1 MMKLSMSYDMDN
13 FYYRRKIY
21 LSISKGV
28 NICFC
33 GIMLL
38 VFKWRKVMNLDKIIN
53 ELAEE
58 YTAKSVHASK
68 EEVMKILKDA
78 EAIIKKNKDATP
90 EEIVDAIIDDCA
102 IELNEILQNAS
113 TPGIMSSLQV
123 DNINVNLRGGL
134 IRPNGDKL
142 TKDALFDVASITK
155 FYTEIVAYK
164 LINDGVFKLN
174 DKIRELDYRFENVG
188 DLTVSDVL
196 KFVTTFRTDGR
207 IEDATTKE
215 GAEEKLFGMQ
225 VVQRGEE
232 YNYNDMGLML
242 MKEVMENVTG
252 KSYAELFD
260 EYIVK
265 PYGLN
270 DTHLIVPE
278 KKLHLVTGTP
288 NLDGSVNDLKAN
300 VMGGYSGHAGIRVT
314 SDDLIKLGQAINKD
328 FELKNGLYV
337 PNEKM
342 KVRSEK
348 IGSAY
353 VNPEIYVKK
362 DGTEVSGKELS
373 YFGGLAPAE
382 SVAAQG
388 STRVITRS
396 SNFNGIDINS
406 TALSNIAGM
415 TDEQM
420 FKAIEEE
427 NARRLAN
434 NPEAKLLNSND
445 LIKERQFDGQT
456 FKMHDPRALMNE
468 DKTIGNFLYKYDNEV
483 NLKLLLLNK
492 ILKEYEHYYDDI
504 NIDRDITKKSFR

>member
-1 MMKLSMSYDMDN
+1 
-13 FYYRRKIY
+13 
-21 LSISKGV
+21 
-28 NICFC
+28 
-33 GIMLL
+33 
-38 VFKWRKVMNLDKIIN
+38 MNLDKIIN

-58 YTAKSVHASK
+58 YTAKSIHASK
-68 EEVMKILKDA
+68 EEVMKVLKDA
-78 EAIIKKNKDATP
+78 EAILKKNKDATP
-90 EEIVDAIIDDCA
+90 EEIVNAIIDDCA
-102 IELNEILQNAS
+102 NELNGILQKVP

-123 DNINVNLRGGL
+123 DNINVNLHGGL
-134 IRPNGDKL
+134 IRPNGEEL
-142 TKDALFDVASITK
+142 SKDALFDIASITK

-164 LINDGVFKLN
+164 LINDGVFKLS
-174 DKIRELDYRFENVG
+174 DKIKELDPRFENVG

-196 KFVTTFRTDGR
+196 KFVTTFRTEGR

-215 GAEEKLFGMQ
+215 GIGERLFSMQ
-225 VVQRGEE
+225 VVQKGEE

-260 EYIVK
+260 EYIAK

-270 DTHLIVPE
+270 DTYLIVPE
-278 KKLHLVTGTP
+278 QKIHLVTGTP

-300 VMGGYSGHAGIRVT
+300 AMGGYSGHAGIRVT
-314 SDDLIKLGQAINKD
+314 SDDLIKLGQAINRD
-328 FELKNGLYV
+328 YELKNGLYV

-353 VNPEIYVKK
+353 VNPETYIKK
-362 DGTEVSGKELS
+362 DGTQVSGKELS
-373 YFGGLAPAE
+373 YFGGLAPEE

-388 STRVITRS
+388 STRVIARS

-406 TALSNIAGM
+406 TALSNISGM

-420 FKAIEEE
+420 LKTIEEE
-427 NARRLAN
+427 NARRLAKDS
-434 NPEAKLLNSND
+434 EARLLNSAD
-445 LIKERQFDGQT
+445 LMKEREFDGRT
-456 FKMHDPRALMNE
+456 FKMHDSRALMNE
-468 DKTIGNFLYKYDNEV
+468 DRTIGNFLYKYDNEV

-492 ILKEYEHYYDDI
+492 ILKEYEHYYNDI
-504 NIDRDITKKSFR
+504 NIDRDVTKGNAR

>member
-1 MMKLSMSYDMDN
+1 
-13 FYYRRKIY
+13 
-21 LSISKGV
+21 
-28 NICFC
+28 
-33 GIMLL
+33 
-38 VFKWRKVMNLDKIIN
+38 MNLDKIIN

-58 YTAKSVHASK
+58 YTAKSTHASK
-68 EEVMKILKDA
+68 EEVLKVLKDA

-102 IELNEILQNAS
+102 KELNGILNS
-113 TPGIMSSLQV
+113 VPTPGIMSSLQV
-123 DNINVNLRGGL
+123 DNINVNLHGGL
-134 IRPNGDKL
+134 IRPGGEEL
-142 TKDALFDVASITK
+142 SKDALFDVASITK

-164 LINDGVFKLN
+164 LINDGVFKLS
-174 DKIRELDYRFENVG
+174 DKIKELDPRFENVG
-188 DLTVSDVL
+188 DLTVEEVL

-207 IEDATTKE
+207 IEDATTRE
-215 GAEEKLFGMQ
+215 GAEEKLFTMKVTQ
-225 VVQRGEE
+225 KGEE

-252 KSYAELFD
+252 KSYAELFE
-260 EYIVK
+260 EYVAK
-265 PYGLN
+265 PYSLH

-278 KKLHLVTGTP
+278 QKLHLVTGTP

-300 VMGGYSGHAGIRVT
+300 AMGGYSGHAGIRVT
-314 SDDLIKLGQAINKD
+314 SDDLIKLGQAINRD
-328 FELKNGLYV
+328 YELKNGLYV

-353 VNPEIYVKK
+353 VNPETYIKK

-373 YFGGLAPAE
+373 YFGGLAPSE

-388 STRVITRS
+388 STRVIARS
-396 SNFNGIDINS
+396 SNFDGIDINS
-406 TALSNIAGM
+406 TALSNVSGM

-420 FKAIEEE
+420 LKAIEEE
-427 NARRLAN
+427 NARRLAKD
-434 NPEAKLLNSND
+434 PAAKLLNPED
-445 LIKERQFDGQT
+445 LMKEREFDGKT

-468 DKTIGNFLYKYDNEV
+468 DRTIGNFLYKYDNEV

-492 ILKEYEHYYDDI
+492 ILKEYEHYYGDI
-504 NIDRDITKKSFR
+504 NVDRDITKGNAR